1 MNPITVI
8 TQMTIL
14 FLEIAV
20 GFVANRRGIMTQA
33 TETHASRLI
42 VNITNPALIIS
53 SVATAKRLESDSMV
67 LVVFATAAVY
77 YLVLPLLSKAV
88 TALCPVEKSARAQFE
103 AMLIFANIGFMGIPV
118 AQAVLGKES
127 VLYIS
132 IFVAMFNV
140 AFFTYGVVLLGES
153 GQKQDAGA
161 VLMKVINPGTV
172 AAVFAVCM
180 YLGKWQLPNVILSPL
195 TALGG
200 VTTPLAMLIIGSSL
214 ARNPMGQMLRQ
225 KLLYLYAGLRLFLI
239 PLVVMILGKFL
250 ITDTLLYQVIV
261 LISAMPAASIVV
273 MTRND
278 MGKSSDFSAKA
289 VAFSTFFC
297 VFTIPIMAVV
307 MSLISGL

>member
-20 GFVANRRGIMTQA
+20 GFAANRRGIMNREA
-33 TETHASRLI
+33 ETHASRLI

-53 SVATAKRLESDSMV
+53 SVAAAKRLESDSMV
-67 LVVFATAAVY
+67 FAVFATAAVY
-77 YLVLPLLSKAV
+77 YLALPFFARAV
-88 TALCPVEKSARAQFE
+88 TKLCRVEQSARAQFE
-103 AMLIFANIGFMGIPV
+103 TMLIFANIGFMGIPV
-118 AQAVLGKES
+118 AEAVLGKES

-140 AFFTYGVVLLGES
+140 AFFTYGIVLLGES
-153 GQKQDAGA
+153 GKRQDAKT
-161 VLMKVINPGTV
+161 VLRKVINPGTV

-180 YLGKWQLPNVILSPL
+180 YLGKWKLPSVILSPL

-214 ARNPMGQMLRQ
+214 AGNPMGRMLRQ

-239 PLVVMILGKFL
+239 PVVVMLLGKFL
-250 ITDTLLYQVIV
+250 ISDNLLYQVIV

-278 MGKSSDFSAKA
+278 MGMSSEFSAKA

-307 MSLISGL
+307 MGVISNI